1 MENLTQNAMPF
12 SLLGVQSLGRTYLR
26 KHQITFDIAC
36 QIFELSHLQKGQQV
50 GLNLTYRSRQQR
62 IVCTITTLQIVAKKN
77 PYLNDPKNP
86 TIENVK
92 SKIVIYGTCGL
103 HRIGYIKCDNCTLCR
118 VSECHPR
125 VT

>member
-1 MENLTQNAMPF
+1 MVGLT
-12 SLLGVQSLGRTYLR
+12 SESI
-26 KHQITFDIAC
+26 K
-36 QIFELSHLQKGQQV
+36 SHLTLHAKSLNFKISRKEKQV